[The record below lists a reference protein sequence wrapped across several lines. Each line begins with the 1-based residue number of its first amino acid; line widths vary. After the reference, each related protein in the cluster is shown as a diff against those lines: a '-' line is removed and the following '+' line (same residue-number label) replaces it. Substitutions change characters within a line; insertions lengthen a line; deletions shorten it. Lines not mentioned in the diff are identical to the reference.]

1 MAERTL
7 LHCGQPAESSADR
20 RTGRAVHWRCW
31 CGTGVPEPY
40 GPDGGEIRSE
50 PVRAGERLYRTGDLA
65 RWMPDGHV
73 DFIGRIDDQVKI
85 RGFRIELGEV
95 EAQLLTVAGIE
106 KASSPPGKTKTET
119 KICVRMS

>member
-1 MAERTL
+1 M
-7 LHCGQPAESSADR
+7 
-20 RTGRAVHWRCW
+20 
-31 CGTGVPEPY
+31 
-40 GPDGGEIRSE
+40 
-50 PVRAGERLYRTGDLA
+50 
-65 RWMPDGHV
+65 